1 MNLYSQKV
9 SRPDKLP
16 LGKVRYS
23 EIEECIHTLNRLGF
37 YFYPP
42 TVSMAVTREYYA
54 GWLISTCVILGD
66 AYNQHI
72 AIQLWGE

>member
-1 MNLYSQKV
+1 M
-9 SRPDKLP
+9 R
-16 LGKVRYS
+16 KVRYS
-23 EIEECIHTLNRLGF
+23 EIEDCIHTLNRLGF
-37 YFYPP
+37 CFYPP

-54 GWLISTCVILGD
+54 CVILGD